1 LSFNKSIGNFRLKSQ
16 VKGNRQKKH
25 PFPRRSFGKNRLK
38 ECFAGHQGIN
48 LLRPYAKFKD
58 FLDAEIGS
66 PEVDGG
72 YHGSQGEETHRE
84 DG

>member
-1 LSFNKSIGNFRLKSQ
+1 M
-16 VKGNRQKKH
+16 
-25 PFPRRSFGKNRLK
+25 
-38 ECFAGHQGIN
+38 FAGHQVIN

-58 FLDAEIGS
+58 FLDAEVGS

>member
-1 LSFNKSIGNFRLKSQ
+1 LAEKTPLPKAVLWKKSAEGM
-16 VKGNRQKKH
+16 
-25 PFPRRSFGKNRLK
+25 
-38 ECFAGHQGIN
+38 FAGHQGIN

-58 FLDAEIGS
+58 FLDAEVGS